1 MNSTSNRIRFRV
13 APLDDPL
20 WHGHLFVQPEV
31 DGQLLAT
38 LAQAYQLS
46 KYSHEAPYAGLRLPA
61 IEPASEHF
69 SGDPTSAAYRYGS
82 RVQVLGCTCGVPSC
96 WPLVCRIEVSRQVI
110 LWHDFANPHRG
121 PEAAAG
127 FWPFEGFGPFRFSPQ
142 QYEHALRHLAA

>member
-1 MNSTSNRIRFRV
+1 VNSTPNHIRFRV

-20 WHGHLFVQPEV
+20 WHGHLFVQPEI
-31 DGQLLAT
+31 DGQLLAI

-46 KYSHEAPYAGLRLPA
+46 KYSHEAPYAGLRLPD

-82 RVQVLGCTCGVPSC
+82 RVQVLGCTCGIPSC
-96 WPLVCRIEVSRQVI
+96 WPLVCRIDVSRQVI

-121 PEAAAG
+121 PGAAAG